1 VLTLLDM
8 ALARLG
14 KAIKGSV
21 FLTAWPSIDHNG
33 DALSGVSLARLTG
46 MIQFS
51 ISILRSIS
59 RLARNNPA
67 RDSRTEIL
75 CRLLRSLLSDCSWN
89 AYISSAVAC
98 GDYGDKRTP

>member
-8 ALARLG
+8 ALARPG

-51 ISILRSIS
+51 ISILPSRS

-67 RDSRTEIL
+67 RDPHLQIL
-75 CRLLRSLLSDCSWN
+75 CRLSRSLLSDCSWS
-89 AYISSAVAC
+89 AYIGIAVAC
-98 GDYGDKRTP
+98 GGYGDKRTP

>member
-1 VLTLLDM
+1 VKEREVARALTLLDM

-21 FLTAWPSIDHNG
+21 FLMAWPSIDHNE

-51 ISILRSIS
+51 ISILRSMS

-67 RDSRTEIL
+67 RAPR
-75 CRLLRSLLSDCSWN
+75 
-89 AYISSAVAC
+89 
-98 GDYGDKRTP
+98 YGDFVSAFAVVPFELQLERVY